1 MPKFVIK
8 KCPKGSILRKAY
20 KRKDYISKSGEI
32 KKGKIVPSK
41 CIKRKVNT
49 KNSKKVNSKKVKSV
63 NKNTKNS
70 KKVKSVN
77 KKTKNSKK
85 GKLVIPMK
93 KGELTKHG
101 YHKVV
106 ELSIKNRRNALNSAI
121 KEYGASKI
129 LKKLGVIRTYHK
141 NKNPKYSKIY
151 SDNMKWTRKKYN
163 NEFKGSWEK
172 SALFK
177 K

>member
-20 KRKDYISKSGEI
+20 KRKDYVSKSGET

-41 CIKRKVNT
+41 CINRKVNT
-49 KNSKKVNSKKVKSV
+49 KNSKKVKSV

-70 KKVKSVN
+70 KKG
-77 KKTKNSKK
+77 KK

-93 KGELTKHG
+93 KGELTKHD

-163 NEFKGSWEK
+163 DQFKGSWEK